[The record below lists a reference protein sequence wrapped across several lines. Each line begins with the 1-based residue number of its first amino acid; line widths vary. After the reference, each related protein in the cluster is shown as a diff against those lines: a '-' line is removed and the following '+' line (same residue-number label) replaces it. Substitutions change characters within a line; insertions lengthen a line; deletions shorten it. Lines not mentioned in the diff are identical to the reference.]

1 MTPTPL
7 VATRRDPP
15 AAEGRWLAELQR
27 GIPLCARPF
36 EALARE
42 LDCTE
47 SDLLEF
53 ISKCRREGLVRR
65 FGAVF
70 DTRRLGYR
78 SVLCAA
84 AVPSDALDAAAA
96 KVTPFL
102 GVTHCYLR
110 EPAPPRGSGA
120 PAASLPNLWFTLSY
134 PSDVFDAMVDEI
146 RARLAPH
153 PVAFLPAT
161 RRYKVDVVFGAA
173 TRAQEER
180 TEDDSG
186 ALVARDRAVVAA
198 LQGDTE
204 VRADYFAALAENVGM
219 KEWDLLSTLELWRR
233 RGRLKRIGLL
243 LAHRTAGYVA
253 NGMCC
258 WRVEGDTTEA
268 GRALAA
274 RDEVTHCYERPP
286 SEAFPYNLFAMVHAT
301 SPDEARAQ
309 HAGLHQSLADALGH
323 EPDTVMLLST
333 KEYKKTSMTFFVESK
348 QAVDP

>member
-1 MTPTPL
+1 MTQ
-7 VATRRDPP
+7 DS
-15 AAEGRWLAELQR
+15 AEGRWLAELQR
-27 GIPLCARPF
+27 GIPLCPRPF

-42 LDCTE
+42 LDCDE
-47 SDLLEF
+47 QDLLDF
-53 ISKCRREGLVRR
+53 IGRCRAAGVVRR

-84 AVPSDALDAAAA
+84 AIPSGELDAVVA

-110 EPAPPRGSGA
+110 EPAE
-120 PAASLPNLWFTLSY
+120 AAGVPLPNLWFTLSY
-134 PSDVFDAMVDEI
+134 PADVFDAMADEI

-153 PVAFLPAT
+153 AVAFLPAT

-173 TRAQEER
+173 TRAREER
-180 TEDDSG
+180 TEDDSAPLG
-186 ALVARDRAVVAA
+186 ARDRAAVAA
-198 LQGDTE
+198 LQGDTD
-204 VRADYFAALAENVGM
+204 VRADYFAALAEKAGM
-219 KEWDLLSTLELWRR
+219 KEWNLLSTLELWRR

-286 SEAFPYNLFAMVHAT
+286 LENFPYNLFAMVHAT
-301 SPDEARAQ
+301 SSEEARAQ
-309 HAGLHQSLADALGH
+309 HGSLHQALTAALGH
-323 EPDTVMLLST
+323 EPATVMLLST
-333 KEYKKTSMTFFVESK
+333 REYKKTSMTFFAGENGRSGGI
-348 QAVDP
+348 